1 LQNLNFKFNKFRC
14 NFLRAEM
21 ISNKN
26 LLTTKFHIFLEIYN
40 VYFGGFLN
48 SKKDKKLFLV
58 IILILVVLIS
68 IITISSV

>member
-1 LQNLNFKFNKFRC
+1 
-14 NFLRAEM
+14 M

-68 IITISSV
+68 IITISSNVNIMLLILHRWGKKQVGQT